1 MVQSVTRA
9 LELLE
14 QVATHEDWVGVRELA
29 REVGLKAPTAHNLL
43 RTLASKR
50 FLEFDEQSGRYRV
63 GLAVLLLARRVDRLP
78 RLAAFARPY
87 LERVFAEVGETT
99 VVCALI
105 AGRVVIVDHRQGNQ
119 PVSVAHDDGVIEHPH
134 TLASGKLLLAFCDR
148 PAQRRYAKGEP
159 LGRLGPNVPRTVGE
173 LLDDLRKVRSRRY
186 AETVNARGYG
196 IGAVAVPVFGPSDEI
211 EVTIACSAPLSRF
224 GRERRRQVLSRLFE
238 VADEMAR
245 SLGGS
250 ARPVARKDSGKK
262 RGAQA

>member
-9 LELLE
+9 LGLLE

-63 GLAVLLLARRVDRLP
+63 GLAVLLLARRVERLP

-105 AGRVVIVDHRQGNQ
+105 AGRVVIVDYRQGNQ
-119 PVSVAHDDGVIEHPH
+119 PVSVAHHESVIEHPH

-148 PAQRRYAKGEP
+148 AVQLRYAKGEP
-159 LGRLGPNVPRTVGE
+159 LGKLGPNVPRTVTG
-173 LLDDLRKVRSRRY
+173 LLDDLRKVRSRGY
-186 AETVNARGYG
+186 AEAVDARGYG
-196 IGAVAVPVFGPSDEI
+196 IGAVAVPVFGPGHEV
-211 EVTIACSAPLSRF
+211 EVTLACSAPVSRF
-224 GRERRRQVLSRLFE
+224 GRERRRQVLSRLLQ
-238 VADEMAR
+238 VAAEMET
-245 SLGGS
+245 SLGGRAGGCIGKGETS
-250 ARPVARKDSGKK
+250 GART
-262 RGAQA
+262 